1 MNTMSNRIESDDAL
15 PLVEVLTNPAGTA
28 KIGYRLGGIYAGP
41 HVVVAGHDPIAD
53 MTYSRLISLP
63 TIGWMRGSL
72 TLLLMNAMERRGL
85 LDNTMNA
92 LDPKPDEIHFLPYN
106 LDPAFHTE
114 AAVSGYRSTLRLC
127 ASLGMIS
134 GRGVLPENPSKP
146 NEVR

>member
-15 PLVEVLTNPAGTA
+15 PLVEVLTNSAGTVI
-28 KIGYRLGGIYAGP
+28 IGYRLGGIYAGP

-72 TLLLMNAMERRGL
+72 TLLLMNAMERCGL
-85 LDNTMNA
+85 LDDTVNA
-92 LDPKPDEIHFLPYN
+92 LDPRLDEIHFLPNN
-106 LDPAFHTE
+106 LDPAFHAE

-127 ASLGMIS
+127 ARLGMIS
-134 GRGVLPENPSKP
+134 GRGVSLDTPKKP
-146 NEVR
+146 NEVK